1 MPDYNNK
8 RCPQCGGAIDYFGS
22 CRRCGREWTDKLEED
37 ELAEGLPEG
46 QQHPAEVKTPAKKRT
61 RTKYTKNS
69 TKNYEPD
76 DPYALWQ
83 ITDQDD
89 ETEIIKKRSL
99 MRLDSRKTYNQM
111 GLALRAHEAQKASLL
126 WLSRLWEF
134 LSEAEQ
140 QALAQTLEFL
150 KRGYADLKLV
160 AQSKV
165 NEAAKMEL
173 ELDKS
178 TNPHAEHVCVSWT
191 RRSAGKRQLRKCRFN
206 RVKTPRVMESQT
218 SRTLARR
225 IWSSFLTKTYSN
237 SLKRNWL
244 TSTRRRLCGNAV
256 KRWQMTPTGMTPRT
270 NKSAY
275 LTAFIGDK
283 HGRRETTLQA
293 QPQR

>member
-1 MPDYNNK
+1 MPDYKNK
-8 RCPQCGGAIDYFGS
+8 RCPQCGGGIDYFGS
-22 CRRCGREWTDKLEED
+22 CRRCGREWTDTLEED

-46 QQHPAEVKTPAKKRT
+46 QQHPAEVKSTKPKRT

-69 TKNYEPD
+69 TAKNAAD
-76 DPYALWQ
+76 DKYALWQ

-140 QALAQTLEFL
+140 QALTPTLEFL

-165 NEAAKMEL
+165 NEAAKMEI
-173 ELDKS
+173 ELDKAHKS
-178 TNPHAEHVCVSWT
+178 ARRARLRFMDAE
-191 RRSAGKRQLRKCRFN
+191 KRKKEKEAATVQIRPGQDTEGYGIPDLANLSPQDLEQLSHEDLLELAKAKLANLDQEKALRKRAD
-206 RVKTPRVMESQT
+206 
-218 SRTLARR
+218 RTADDV
-225 IWSSFLTKTYSN
+225 LTDD
-237 SLKRNWL
+237 
-244 TSTRRRLCGNAV
+244 
-256 KRWQMTPTGMTPRT
+256 TG
-270 NKSAY
+270 
-275 LTAFIGDK
+275 D
-283 HGRRETTLQA
+283 E
-293 QPQR
+293 

>member
-1 MPDYNNK
+1 MADYKNK

-22 CRRCGREWTDKLEED
+22 CRRCGREWTEKLEED

-46 QQHPAEVKTPAKKRT
+46 QQHPSEVKTPAKTRT
-61 RTKYTKNS
+61 RTRYTKNS
-69 TKNYEPD
+69 SAKTAEPD
-76 DPYALWQ
+76 KYALWQ

-140 QALAQTLEFL
+140 QALTQTLEML

-165 NEAAKMEL
+165 NEAAKMEI
-173 ELDKS
+173 ELDKAHKS
-178 TNPHAEHVCVSWT
+178 ARRARLRLMDAEK
-191 RRSAGKRQLRKCRFN
+191 RRKEAATVQIKPGEDTEGYGIPDLATIDPKALEQLSHEELLELAKAKLANLDQEKALRKRSE
-206 RVKTPRVMESQT
+206 RLADDADRDDTPDE
-218 SRTLARR
+218 
-225 IWSSFLTKTYSN
+225 
-237 SLKRNWL
+237 
-244 TSTRRRLCGNAV
+244 
-256 KRWQMTPTGMTPRT
+256 
-270 NKSAY
+270 
-275 LTAFIGDK
+275 
-283 HGRRETTLQA
+283 
-293 QPQR
+293 

>member
-1 MPDYNNK
+1 MPKNDNK

-22 CRRCGREWTDKLEED
+22 CRRCGREWTASLEED

-69 TKNYEPD
+69 TNNSDSEKA

-111 GLALRAHEAQKASLL
+111 GLALRAHEATKASLL

-134 LSEAEQ
+134 LSDAEQ
-140 QALAQTLEFL
+140 QALTPTLEYL
-150 KRGYADLKLV
+150 KRGHADLKLV

-173 ELDKS
+173 ELDKA
-178 TNPHAEHVCVSWT
+178 HKAARRARLRMMDAEAK
-191 RRSAGKRQLRKCRFN
+191 RRKEAATVQIRPGEDTEGYGVPNLATISPEDLEQLSHEDLLELAKSKLANLDQEKALRKR
-206 RVKTPRVMESQT
+206 SHA
-218 SRTLARR
+218 LADDADRDD
-225 IWSSFLTKTYSN
+225 
-237 SLKRNWL
+237 
-244 TSTRRRLCGNAV
+244 
-256 KRWQMTPTGMTPRT
+256 TG
-270 NKSAY
+270 
-275 LTAFIGDK
+275 D
-283 HGRRETTLQA
+283 E
-293 QPQR
+293 

>member
-173 ELDKS
+173 ELDKAHKS
-178 TNPHAEHVCVSWT
+178 ARRARLRLMDAEK
-191 RRSAGKRQLRKCRFN
+191 RRKEAVAKVQIQPGQDTEGYGIPDLANISPKDLEQLSHEDLLELAKAKLANLDTEKALRKRSQALADDAD
-206 RVKTPRVMESQT
+206 RDDTPDE
-218 SRTLARR
+218 
-225 IWSSFLTKTYSN
+225 
-237 SLKRNWL
+237 
-244 TSTRRRLCGNAV
+244 
-256 KRWQMTPTGMTPRT
+256 
-270 NKSAY
+270 
-275 LTAFIGDK
+275 
-283 HGRRETTLQA
+283 
-293 QPQR
+293 